1 MQCVGSQAWDLGGHI
16 KLRVLGN
23 IGLFISVFFMI
34 DIDHKM
40 HIVMVLSM
48 HVTYTTHIAM

>member
-1 MQCVGSQAWDLGGHI
+1 M
-16 KLRVLGN
+16 RVLGN

-48 HVTYTTHIAM
+48 HATYTTHIAM